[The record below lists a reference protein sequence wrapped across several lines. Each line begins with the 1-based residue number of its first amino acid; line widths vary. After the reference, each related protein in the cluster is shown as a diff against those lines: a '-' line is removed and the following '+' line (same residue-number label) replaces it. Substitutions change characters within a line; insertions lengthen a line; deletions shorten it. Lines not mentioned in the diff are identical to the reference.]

1 MKLLEVSRVG
11 MRLAE
16 RQLDRAAS
24 NIARASQP
32 EADVDLA
39 TEMVSLA
46 TAKTANAANVA
57 VARTASETLGTLV
70 DLIA

>member
-24 NIARASQP
+24 NIARASKP
-32 EADVDLA
+32 DADVDLA
-39 TEMVSLA
+39 AEMVSLS

-57 VARTASETLGTLV
+57 VARAASDTLGTIV